1 MGWMNFVQNWVK
13 RRAVVNSVT
22 NFGFHR
28 IQRIA
33 VLAQKAGSLVS
44 EWVREWMNEWLSQSV
59 NFYNNRAVSLLF
71 INSQIISLQN
81 HLILSSYLAWGFH
94 IVSFFK
100 VFQQIFSWTE
110 QLETHQHTTILTVTR
125 ISSQTCRCP
134 LTWKERQR
142 NITLTVKS
150 TVAFMHYGNT
160 TNCCNTSRL
169 IWAIIWS
176 KIRGR

>member
-1 MGWMNFVQNWVK
+1 MDWMNFVHNWVK

-22 NFGFHR
+22 NFGFPR

-33 VLAQKAGSLVS
+33 VLAQKASSLVS
-44 EWVREWMNEWLSQSV
+44 EWASDSVSRSV
-59 NFYNNRAVSLLF
+59 NFYNKRAISLLF

-81 HLILSSYLAWGFH
+81 HLILSSYLAPGFH
-94 IVSFFK
+94 TVSFFK

-125 ISSQTCRCP
+125 TSSQTCRCP

-142 NITLTVKS
+142 NITLTVIS

-160 TNCCNTSRL
+160 TNCCNTSKL
-169 IWAIIWS
+169 VLAVIWS